1 MELIELILFV
11 VWIVRGPGRAVN
23 GPRVCMAYRCGDTLV
38 LVKCIGRVV
47 PALWL
52 VVAALWLQACASAG
66 LGSTN
71 SVSRSSYSPTPVQ
84 NPVPHLSA
92 GSLTD
97 SQLGQQMTDYFKGNR
112 LPLVGAQAYT
122 DNSGS
127 RQVVLFG
134 LVATSFG
141 KSDAAQKAASLLN
154 DPAIAIVNR
163 IRIDPTLMAAT
174 GASEQPAQNTDGN
187 GATAQTPPPPE
198 MGGVQDY
205 ESQNRYSAYQQGQQP
220 PPGMGMFPFMTSGIG
235 VGSRGMNIFGG
246 SGLSIPLTSPYSAP
260 NPGPYPPPGPYN
272 P

>member
-1 MELIELILFV
+1 M
-11 VWIVRGPGRAVN
+11 
-23 GPRVCMAYRCGDTLV
+23 
-38 LVKCIGRVV
+38 KSIGRVV
-47 PALWL
+47 LALWL
-52 VVAALWLQACASAG
+52 VVATLWLQACAPSG

-92 GSLTD
+92 STLTD
-97 SQLGQQMTDYFKGNR
+97 SQLGQQMTDYFKGHR

-122 DNSGS
+122 DSSGG

-141 KSDAAQKAASLLN
+141 KSDAAQKATSLLN

-163 IRIDPTLMAAT
+163 IRIDPTLIAAN
-174 GASEQPAQNTDGN
+174 GAPEQPAQNADSN
-187 GATAQTPPPPE
+187 GAAEQTPPPPQ

-205 ESQNRYSAYQQGQQP
+205 ESQNRYSAYQQGQP
-220 PPGMGMFPFMTSGIG
+220 PYLQAYPQGMGMFPFMSSGVG
-235 VGSRGMNIFGG
+235 FGSRGISSFGG
-246 SGLSIPLTSPYSAP
+246 SGLSIPLTSPYGAP
-260 NPGPYPPPGPYN
+260 NPGPYPPPGPYG

>member
-1 MELIELILFV
+1 M
-11 VWIVRGPGRAVN
+11 
-23 GPRVCMAYRCGDTLV
+23 D
-38 LVKCIGRVV
+38 VKSIGRVV

-52 VVAALWLQACASAG
+52 VVAALWLQACAPSG

-92 GSLTD
+92 SSLTD
-97 SQLGQQMTDYFKGNR
+97 SQLGQQLTDYFKGHR

-134 LVATSFG
+134 MVATSFG

-154 DPAIAIVNR
+154 DPAIAVVNR
-163 IRIDPTLMAAT
+163 IRIDPTLIAAS
-174 GASEQPAQNTDGN
+174 GAPEQPAQNADSNGATATN
-187 GATAQTPPPPE
+187 GATAQAPPPPQ

-205 ESQNRYSAYQQGQQP
+205 ESQNQYSANQQGQP
-220 PPGMGMFPFMTSGIG
+220 PYRPAMGMFPFMSSGIG
-235 VGSRGMNIFGG
+235 VGSRGISMFGG
-246 SGLSIPLTSPYSAP
+246 SGLSIPLTSPFGAP
-260 NPGPYPPPGPYN
+260 NPAPGPYN